1 MKRTSKDLHHLIEP
15 LLLFTVF
22 FLPGYITQG
31 RPIDPEL
38 FNNVDFNITYI
49 ISSLPQIA
57 LLLYIILI
65 GQTESQSD
73 TSELSTIH
81 PTEIT
86 NNAAAKLEQYF
97 ISPFKMSDLLK
108 AGVAAGGIYFLL
120 LLVSF
125 LGTVFFPESS
135 HALKNP
141 VQWSVGNSRVIPL
154 VFLTCLVTG
163 YREELFFRSYI
174 IKRGIMSGLSIAVS
188 IFLSALFFSIGHLYQ
203 GILGFIGTFLIGL
216 YFAVIFIKTK
226 NLHIIA
232 IAHGIFNFANLLFST
247 IR

>member
-1 MKRTSKDLHHLIEP
+1 MKRTSKDLHYLIEP

-31 RPIDPEL
+31 RPVDPEL

-57 LLLYIILI
+57 LLLYIILL
-65 GQTESQSD
+65 GRTESP
-73 TSELSTIH
+73 TIH

-86 NNAAAKLEQYF
+86 NDATIKLEQYN
-97 ISPFKMSDLLK
+97 ISSFTMSDLLK

-120 LLVSF
+120 LLVTF
-125 LGTVFFPESS
+125 LGTAFLPDSS
-135 HALKNP
+135 QALRNP
-141 VQWSVGNSRVIPL
+141 VQWSVGNSRIIPL

-174 IKRGIMSGLSIAVS
+174 IKRGIMAGLSIPVS
-188 IFLSALFFSIGHLYQ
+188 IFLSSLFFSIGHLYQ
-203 GILGFIGTFLIGL
+203 GVLGFIGTFLIGL

-232 IAHGIFNFANLLFST
+232 IAHGIFNFVNLLFAT